1 MRRPLGKRHCLKT
14 RQSVLFLSL
23 LLVQFGVENFLLVHH
38 ALDGRSKG
46 LLNHLVTHAR
56 NRFLQVLP

>member
-1 MRRPLGKRHCLKT
+1 M
-14 RQSVLFLSL
+14 FLSL
-23 LLVQFGVENFLLVHH
+23 LLVEFGVENFLLVHH

-56 NRFLQVLP
+56 NRFLQVLPDHGLAW